1 METVLALSK
10 LAAPCSGVKM
20 ILRYLEVKGYRYA
33 IATTSPKPRVP
44 VCVDTAGLRPWFPE
58 DKIHSGE
65 SDFNPPRFK
74 PDPAVYQK
82 AAKSESVSV
91 QNSIAVEDSLSG
103 VGSAANAKIGLI
115 VGYVGATHISSENKD
130 AHALSLLGGGK
141 SKNGRGADVVIE
153 NMEDLAVLVEGYLDI
168 AMKGERI
175 GRLNAAVKELVDG
188 LSEESLDGRFWRK

>member
-141 SKNGRGADVVIE
+141 SKKWPWCRCSHRK
-153 NMEDLAVLVEGYLDI
+153 Y
-168 AMKGERI
+168 
-175 GRLNAAVKELVDG
+175 GRLG
-188 LSEESLDGRFWRK
+188 CPGRRLPRYCHERRADRAPECRCEGAS